1 MASNRYKIEVQQY
14 VKLKIENCVLLTSGT
29 DSLKDSSRY
38 LVCDPGELL
47 S

>member
-14 VKLKIENCVLLTSGT
+14 EKIKNHNCVLLTSGV
-29 DSLKDSSRY
+29 DSPKDS
-38 LVCDPGELL
+38 VCGPGKLP